1 MHALIYRT
9 DVLRNSKVVLPE
21 NTFYVDNI
29 FAYYPLPYVKTLY
42 YMDIDLY
49 QYFLGREDQSVNENM
64 LIARVEQHM
73 KVTGIVAESVNL
85 DEVKE
90 NYPKLANYMCRNIS
104 IMLAISSIHLLLRGD
119 EQAKVWYGQLW
130 SDIKR
135 KNPKLYYRLRYT
147 TLSGFT
153 NLPGRLGKKVTITGY
168 RIAKRIYKFQ

>member
-1 MHALIYRT
+1 
-9 DVLRNSKVVLPE
+9 
-21 NTFYVDNI
+21 
-29 FAYYPLPYVKTLY
+29 
-42 YMDIDLY
+42 
-49 QYFLGREDQSVNENM
+49 M

-130 SDIKR
+130 SDIK
-135 KNPKLYYRLRYT
+135 
-147 TLSGFT
+147 
-153 NLPGRLGKKVTITGY
+153 GKTQSCITGCDIP
-168 RIAKRIYKFQ
+168 RLAVLQIFPAD